1 MRTMSA
7 FRKIPW
13 STVRSVVFITSVIVY
28 LVFTFFH
35 FQMLE
40 PLLSVLAVMAILIS
54 IPKSGKSAIAFTLL
68 FLGGGTWFLWQTGAS
83 VFEYILSFGDML
95 YLLSLFAIVPVLA
108 IPIKIG
114 RYSEAIQL
122 FLERKK
128 RSDTQYYGF
137 ITVIS
142 FLMGS
147 FLSLA
152 TVPIMYHSI
161 KNSVEKWAGKQ
172 TNKFVLSSI
181 IHGYAVSVAWA
192 PVSGVLGVVLTITK
206 VEWQNIMLPLWGIS
220 IGGLG
225 ASWLIYLVIRRLGPR
240 FRLADGGVGHSDV
253 MKEGESEIAVA
264 LEPDGAHAIHPT
276 MKMVQIVWAIALL
289 IVLVLT
295 LNKIFLLSIVLIVT
309 VIALPFAYGWSILLK
324 KGSHFV
330 KGTSSYVKD
339 QLPAM
344 SEQFAIFL
352 SAGFFVRALNESGY
366 HHYVHQCF
374 VELNHGLGGPA
385 FLILLPLLTLS
396 FALAGVHPIAVITL
410 LGESLNPVL
419 LGLSPELLTIAL
431 TGGAV
436 LTFLVGPFSGTIGV
450 VSSLIGK
457 SPFHVAGWS
466 VWQAL
471 GFFLVLVIALLAY

>member
-1 MRTMSA
+1 MRTMPGLS
-7 FRKIPW
+7 KIPW
-13 STVRSVVFITSVIVY
+13 STVRAVVFIMSIIVY
-28 LVFTFFH
+28 LVFTLFN
-35 FQMLE
+35 FQMVK
-40 PLLSVLAVMAILIS
+40 PLLSVLAVVAILIS
-54 IPKSGKSAIAFTLL
+54 IPKSGKGAIAFTLL
-68 FLGGGTWFLWQTGAS
+68 FLGGGTWFLLQTGTS
-83 VFEYILSFGDML
+83 VYKYILSFGDML

-122 FLERKK
+122 LLERKK
-128 RSDTQYYGF
+128 RSDIQYYGF

-161 KNSVEKWAGKQ
+161 KNSVAKWAGEQ

-181 IHGYAVSVAWA
+181 IHGYALSVTWA

-206 VEWQNIMLPLWGIS
+206 VEWQNIMLPLWAIS

-225 ASWLIYLVIRRLGPR
+225 ASWLIYLLIRRLGPR
-240 FRLADGGVGHSDV
+240 FRLVDGGMKHSAV
-253 MKEGESEIAVA
+253 MKEEESEIAVA
-264 LEPDGAHAIHPT
+264 LEPNGEQAVNPT
-276 MKMVQIVWAIALL
+276 MKMVQIVGAIVLL
-289 IVLVLT
+289 VVLVLT
-295 LNKIFLLSIVLIVT
+295 LNKMFLLSIVLIAT
-309 VIALPFAYGWSILLK
+309 VIALPFAYGWSLLLK
-324 KGSHFV
+324 KGSLFV

-366 HHYVHQCF
+366 HHYVNQYF
-374 VELNHGLGGPA
+374 VELNHLLGGPT

-396 FALAGVHPIAVITL
+396 FAFFGVHPIAVITL
-410 LGESLNPVL
+410 LGESLNPKL
-419 LGLSPELLTIAL
+419 LDLSPEHLTIAL

-450 VSSLIGK
+450 VSSLIQK
-457 SPFHVAGWS
+457 SPFQVAGWS

-471 GFFLVLVIALLAY
+471 GFLIVLVVALLAY